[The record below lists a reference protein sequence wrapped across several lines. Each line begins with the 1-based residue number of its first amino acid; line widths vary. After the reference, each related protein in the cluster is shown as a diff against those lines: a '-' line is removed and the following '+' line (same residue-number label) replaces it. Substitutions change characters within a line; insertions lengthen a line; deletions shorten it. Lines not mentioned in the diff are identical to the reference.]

1 MYANGVLISK
11 KTSTSPTVP
20 ICPGAEVIVGG
31 WWDSPT
37 PQGIN
42 GKMDEVRL
50 YNRALNADEIA
61 KLAQGFPAHEPA
73 PPADLKRGLLLYL
86 PFNGSIADSSGNN
99 NLTQLVDG
107 AALTYDEHGYA
118 NSAFGGNGT
127 GGRLIVT
134 NNGSINFDTAFSIS
148 LSVMERDNSTRQQ
161 FISLMNTA
169 TSKSWTFGLGNSQPG
184 TRELLFGVASDLISC
199 NDNATPDKAMNDTS
213 YNFIPQPE
221 SWYNIV
227 CTFHK
232 GRQETYINGVL
243 SSTKT
248 SSYTATHICPDAQVV
263 VGGWWDSDPISV
275 NGKLDNVRIYN
286 RVLTS
291 EEIAMLATHY
301 QANSNSIRQVITR

>member
-1 MYANGVLISK
+1 MKIKFLALFAFAVLTFFLFYSCK
-11 KTSTSPTVP
+11 KEGSTHP
-20 ICPGAEVIVGG
+20 
-31 WWDSPT
+31 
-37 PQGIN
+37 
-42 GKMDEVRL
+42 
-50 YNRALNADEIA
+50 
-61 KLAQGFPAHEPA
+61 H
-73 PPADLKRGLLLYL
+73 PPADSTNVADLRKGLLLYL

-99 NLTQLVDG
+99 NPTQLVDG
-107 AALTYDEHGYA
+107 AALTYDEHGYV

-148 LSVMERDNSTRQQ
+148 LSVMERDNSVRQN
-161 FISLMNTA
+161 FISMINRATA
-169 TSKSWTFGLGNSQPG
+169 KSWTFGVGNSQPG
-184 TRELLFGVASDLISC
+184 TRELLFGIASDLISC
-199 NDNATPDKAMNDTS
+199 DDKAMVEQSMNDTS

-243 SSTKT
+243 ASSKT
-248 SSYTATHICPDAQVV
+248 SSYVSTHICPDAQVI
-263 VGGWWDSDPISV
+263 VGGWWDSDPISI

-286 RVLTS
+286 RVLLP

-301 QANSNSIRQVITR
+301 QPNSNSMRQVITR